1 MNLDTFLYQN
11 EHLFINDIF
20 FFIIP
25 GMMPLYVWLG
35 NPFCFPCIPLRI
47 LVVFPGG
54 LITMVM
60 TFGPVM
66 GVTKNRLLQFAPPG

>member
-1 MNLDTFLYQN
+1 
-11 EHLFINDIF
+11 
-20 FFIIP
+20 
-25 GMMPLYVWLG
+25 MMPLYVWLG

>member
-1 MNLDTFLYQN
+1 MAFTNLDIVYSFTQ
-11 EHLFINDIF
+11 
-20 FFIIP
+20 

-54 LITMVM
+54 LIAMVM
-60 TFGPVM
+60 TFGPIM
-66 GVTKNRLLQFAPPG
+66 GVTKNRLLQFAPPGMSLLSI